1 MTPEEIGRAVT
12 LARKDLP
19 RRMLVSKAR
28 AAAREAARAKV
39 RAERWARIE
48 RAFAAPFSMEKWRRA

>member
-1 MTPEEIGRAVT
+1 MTPEEIGCAVT

-28 AAAREAARAKV
+28 AAAREAARAKA

-48 RAFAAPFSMEKWRRA
+48 RAFAAPFSMEKWRRV